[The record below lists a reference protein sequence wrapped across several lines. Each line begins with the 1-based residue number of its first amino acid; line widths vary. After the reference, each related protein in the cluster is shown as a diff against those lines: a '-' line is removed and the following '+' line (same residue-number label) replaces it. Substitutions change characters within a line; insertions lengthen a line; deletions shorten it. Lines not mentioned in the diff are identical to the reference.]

1 MAKLNMYSELFEAKE
16 NYYLANR
23 DGSFPA
29 VAGTKLSNG
38 LFAHKKDTSFM
49 LWCISDIDSG
59 LLLKGKFKSLKD
71 CKDYVANMS
80 EEEKQK
86 LADIRQTQEYL
97 GLCDRLKEV
106 TSKANESLSFEEAY
120 EELSKEQDQAKLF

>member
-49 LWCISDIDSG
+49 LWCISDIASG

-71 CKDYVANMS
+71 CKDYR
-80 EEEKQK
+80 E
-86 LADIRQTQEYL
+86 QTEH
-97 GLCDRLKEV
+97 LC
-106 TSKANESLSFEEAY
+106 
-120 EELSKEQDQAKLF
+120 